1 MKSEELKALFLAEA
15 RNHHEKL
22 NRLMTELEQDL
33 ASGKQ
38 VDEIFRRLHTLKGD
52 AAGMGFEGIAEV
64 AHVLE
69 DLFAEIKNNGWL
81 MDKDD
86 INDMYRALDKIGE
99 LIEAIKTEEKVRYKG
114 LKAKLNLLLEKARL
128 EQTGESSPVAA
139 PERNA
144 SEDVSKPEKTEK
156 ESAQELS
163 EVKTDN
169 EEKEVEQEVEA
180 ADTKKA
186 KAAKIA
192 FSDFIQV
199 PVNKLD
205 DLMNLVGELAIEKD
219 RIGTG
224 QDSNQKNTFNRL
236 TRITSDL
243 QYSVMGARLVK
254 VELLFAKFHRI
265 VRDVAKSEGK
275 EVKLA
280 LEGTEIEI
288 DRNILQTISD
298 SLIHIVR
305 NAVSHGIEPPEVR
318 VRKGKAPEGLL
329 LLRAKNQ
336 KDGIVIEIADDGKGI
351 DQRVIKEKAIERGI
365 FSRQTAERLT
375 ESEIIDTI
383 FEPNFSTNAEVTEV
397 SGRGVG
403 MNVVRSAID
412 QIGGSIQIRTALGIG
427 TTFSLNLPA
436 SMAVKNAL
444 LFLLDGNEYA
454 IPLAYTEAVVS
465 ITKSDLHRVAGGLMF
480 TYQKRPIS
488 VAFLDDIFAV
498 NKIEDL
504 AHKNFQHR
512 LDTMEDPVLNMIIV
526 TADDR
531 LLGLVVDRLLQQK
544 EIIEKP
550 LVKPMENVPLFS
562 GATILGNG
570 NVCLILDTPN
580 LIKTLFR
587 VAGLRTTQN
596 ATVS

>member
-15 RNHHEKL
+15 RNHHEEL

-33 ASGKQ
+33 AAGKQ

-64 AHVLE
+64 THVLE
-69 DLFAEIKNNGWL
+69 DLFSEIKNNGWL

-86 INDMYRALDKIGE
+86 INYMYRALDKVGE
-99 LIEAIKTEEKVRYKG
+99 LIDSIKTEEKVRYKG

-128 EQTGESSPVAA
+128 EQSGESSPVAV
-139 PERNA
+139 PERTPV
-144 SEDVSKPEKTEK
+144 EEKPETSDEKSPQETPKVNLEK
-156 ESAQELS
+156 E
-163 EVKTDN
+163 N
-169 EEKEVEQEVEA
+169 EEEIEA
-180 ADTKKA
+180 AESKRE

-224 QDSNQKNTFNRL
+224 GQDSNQKNTFNRL
-236 TRITSDL
+236 NRITSDL

-288 DRNILQTISD
+288 DRNVLQTISD

-305 NAVSHGIEPPEVR
+305 NAVSHGIETPEVR
-318 VRKGKAPEGLL
+318 LKNGKAREGLL

-336 KDGIVIEIADDGKGI
+336 KDGVVIEITDDGKGI
-351 DQRVIKEKAIERGI
+351 NQAIVKEKSIERGI

-383 FEPNFSTNAEVTEV
+383 FEPNFSTNTEVTEV

-412 QIGGSIQIRTALGIG
+412 QIGGSIQIRTALGVG
-427 TTFSLNLPA
+427 TTFSLSLPA

-444 LFLLDGNEYA
+444 LFLLNGDEYA
-454 IPLAYTEAVVS
+454 IPLSYTEAVVS
-465 ITKSDLHRVAGGLMF
+465 VPKSDLHRVAGGLMF
-480 TYQKRPIS
+480 TYQNRPIS
-488 VAFLDDIFAV
+488 VAFLDDIFATDS
-498 NKIEDL
+498 IEGL
-504 AHKNFQHR
+504 AHKNFQQR
-512 LDTMEDPVLNMIIV
+512 LDTVDSQVLNMIIV

-587 VAGLRTTQN
+587 TAGLRVIQN